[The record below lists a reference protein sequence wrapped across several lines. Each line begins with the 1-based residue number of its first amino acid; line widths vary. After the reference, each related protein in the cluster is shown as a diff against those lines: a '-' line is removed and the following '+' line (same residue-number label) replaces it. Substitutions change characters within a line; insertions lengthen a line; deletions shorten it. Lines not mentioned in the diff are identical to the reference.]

1 MKITLAHSPDAD
13 DAFMFYAL
21 AKGLID
27 TGRYSFEHTLSDIQS
42 LNDDA
47 TRGIFDV
54 TALSVAAYPRVAN
67 KYQILSCGASMGDG
81 YGPVV
86 VSRKPLVVSD
96 LARVTIAIPGLQTSA
111 YLALRLYLHPYEP
124 AVHAVKFDEI
134 EARVLAG
141 EYDAGLLI
149 HEGQLTYG
157 DEKLKLVADLGAWW
171 KDETSLPL
179 PLGINAIKRYI
190 PEDAKH
196 DIARLLKESIAYALS
211 NPQDALEYALSF
223 ARGLPAADAK
233 RFINMYVN
241 DLTLN
246 MGEAGLQA
254 IRLFL
259 ERSDPCTSTQGVAI
273 DVLFVDE
280 NG

>member
-1 MKITLAHSPDAD
+1 
-13 DAFMFYAL
+13 MFYAL

-47 TRGIFDV
+47 TRAVFDV
-54 TALSVAAYPRVAN
+54 TALSVAAYPRVAD

-86 VSRKPLVVSD
+86 VSREPLSHDD
-96 LARVTIAIPGLQTSA
+96 LARATIAIPGLQTSA
-111 YLALRLYLHPYEP
+111 YLALRLFLHPYEP
-124 AVHAVKFDEI
+124 AVYAVKFDEI

-149 HEGQLTYG
+149 HEGQITYG
-157 DEKLKLVADLGAWW
+157 DEGLKLVADLGAWW
-171 KDETSLPL
+171 KDETGLPL
-179 PLGINAIKRYI
+179 PLGINAIKRDI
-190 PEDAKH
+190 PEDAKR
-196 DIARLLKESIAYALS
+196 DINRVLKESVAYALT
-211 NPQDALEYALSF
+211 NQYDALEYALSF

-246 MGEAGLQA
+246 MGETGLQT

-259 ERSDPCTSTQGVAI
+259 ERSDVWTSTQDEVI
-273 DVLFVDE
+273 DVLFVDD

>member
-1 MKITLAHSPDAD
+1 VKISLAHSPDAD

-42 LNDDA
+42 LNEDA
-47 TRGIFDV
+47 AKGVFDV
-54 TALSVAAYPRVAN
+54 TALSAAAYPRVAD

-86 VSRKPLVVSD
+86 VSSQPMSRDD
-96 LARVTIAIPGLQTSA
+96 LAEATIAIPGLQTSA
-111 YLALRLYLHPYEP
+111 YLTLRLYLYPVEP
-124 AVHAVKFDEI
+124 TVRAVKFDEI
-134 EARVLAG
+134 EAHVLTG

-157 DEKLKLVADLGAWW
+157 DEGLKLVVDLGAWW
-171 KDETSLPL
+171 KDETGLPL
-179 PLGINAIKRYI
+179 PLGINAIKRDL
-190 PEDAKH
+190 PDEAKC
-196 DIARLLKESIAYALS
+196 DVTKLLKGSIAYALA

-223 ARGLPAADAK
+223 ARDLPATKAD
-233 RFINMYVN
+233 RFVNMYVN
-241 DLTLN
+241 DLTLD
-246 MGEAGLQA
+246 MGETGLQA

-259 ERSDPCTSTQGVAI
+259 GRSSIGKQSQSETL
-273 DVLFVDE
+273 DVLFPQ
-280 NG
+280 G

>member
-1 MKITLAHSPDAD
+1 
-13 DAFMFYAL
+13 MFYAL

-47 TRGIFDV
+47 TRAVFDI
-54 TALSVAAYPRVAN
+54 TALSVAAYPRVAD

-81 YGPVV
+81 YGPVI
-86 VSRKPLVVSD
+86 VSREPLSRDD
-96 LARVTIAIPGLQTSA
+96 LTRVTTAIPGLQTSA
-111 YLALRLYLHPYEP
+111 YLALRQYLHPYEP

-134 EARVLAG
+134 EANVLAG
-141 EYDAGLLI
+141 KHDAGLLI

-157 DEKLKLVADLGAWW
+157 DERLKLVADLGAWW
-171 KDETSLPL
+171 KDETGLPL
-179 PLGINAIKRYI
+179 PLGINAVKRDI

-196 DIARLLKESIAYALS
+196 DITRLLKASVAYALS
-211 NPQDALEYALSF
+211 NSQKALEYALSF

-233 RFINMYVN
+233 RFIDMYVN

-246 MGEAGLQA
+246 MGEVGLQA
-254 IRLFL
+254 INLFL
-259 ERSDPCTSTQGVAI
+259 ERSDAWPSTQNKAI
-273 DVLFVDE
+273 DVLFVDD